1 MQREPSSSLAQHAK
15 LDPTGSSKSKHGP
28 SQWVPLTAVQLPR
41 ALHTHVGASANCQH
55 LPWLGQAAAV
65 PLRKLQRGIGI
76 PGLPGALLPIP
87 KDTVL
92 LCKGDG
98 KAMETPREP
107 ILPEPRTPPHTE
119 RAVCFPEMCS
129 SQNND
134 IKIVRTRADKN

>member
-1 MQREPSSSLAQHAK
+1 MQREPSSSLAQHTK

-41 ALHTHVGASANCQH
+41 ALHTHVEASANCQH
-55 LPWLGQAAAV
+55 HPWLGQAAAV

-87 KDTVL
+87 KGTVL

-98 KAMETPREP
+98 KAMETPRKP
-107 ILPEPRTPPHTE
+107 ILPEPRTHTHMQKGLFVSLKC
-119 RAVCFPEMCS
+119 AVL
-129 SQNND
+129 
-134 IKIVRTRADKN
+134 RTMT